1 MEKEQTNIT
10 QNFTSQTYNS
20 LNIEHFLSAFDGCY
34 TLVALSPPPHPTPPP
49 TPAPP
54 SKLVE
59 NLEFCLK
66 RKSERRVHKSFT
78 FGFPFF
84 KNRELQK

>member
-34 TLVALSPPPHPTPPP
+34 TLVALNPP
-49 TPAPP
+49 TPHPHPP

-59 NLEFCLK
+59 ILEFCLK